1 MKVNSETLARMS
13 LLQNGIR
20 ESLFQIGAL
29 EMEKQ
34 RILTSIQHREDHLKQ
49 IISSIKED
57 YQLDNSKEWAI
68 TPNGEIVSTTKDL
81 ETHESK

>member
-1 MKVNSETLARMS
+1 MKVDSETLAKMS

-20 ESLFQIGAL
+20 ESLFQVGAL

-34 RILTSIQHREDHLKQ
+34 RILTSIKQREDHLKQ
-49 IISSIKED
+49 LIASIKET

-68 TPNGEIVSTTKDL
+68 TPEGEIVSTTKDL
-81 ETHESK
+81 EKHESQ